1 MIRVPFGSAW
11 RVPIPLADPP
21 ARVSSMAVWWR
32 GFCGASFVKAGEWD
46 GAAWMADAGLS
57 GDTAASFAALAVESG
72 RLLLAA
78 DHVARLAGGW
88 ASVQWRDQDGVELTL
103 PDRDAL
109 DWSHE
114 RSGGRGGPWG
124 PLLGVDTLFGF
135 DTAHRPRQSARA
147 GRLEAAIRG
156 EQALEAILMAE
167 LAATAS
173 AGGMRRLRRPD
184 EQLPGDR
191 EAESKAESGVER
203 ALVACRERIARLE
216 AAAGG
221 SPFIG
226 WTLR

>member
-11 RVPIPLADPP
+11 RVPIPIAELP
-21 ARVSSMAVWWR
+21 ARVGSMTAWWR
-32 GFCGASFVKAGEWD
+32 GFGAGGFEKAGAWD
-46 GAAWMADAGLS
+46 GAAWTADPGLQ
-57 GDTAASFAALAVESG
+57 GDVAASFAALDVGEGRALMTAASVE
-72 RLLLAA
+72 A
-78 DHVARLAGGW
+78 LAGGW
-88 ASVQWRDQDGVELTL
+88 ASVQWLDQDGVELSL

-109 DWSHE
+109 DWSQS
-114 RSGGRGGPWG
+114 RSGGSQGPFG
-124 PLLGVDTLFGF
+124 PLLGIETLFAF
-135 DTAHRPRQSARA
+135 DSAHRPRQSARA

-156 EQALEAILMAE
+156 EQALEAVLMAE
-167 LAATAS
+167 LASAAS

-191 EAESKAESGVER
+191 EAESKAEAGVER